1 MKVVLFAAIAL
12 FATAPAAAS
21 GLEGSW
27 TNPARSITVKIGPCG
42 ATQCGRVTSASAKAR
57 ADAAYGGTERLL
69 GIELIS
75 GIEPAGP
82 GRWRA
87 EIFVPDQNI
96 HSSGE
101 LALTG
106 PNRMVVR
113 GCVIGGLICKEQVWT
128 RAAAVKR
135 RKR

>member
-1 MKVVLFAAIAL
+1 MKILLLAAIASL
-12 FATAPAAAS
+12 ATAPAAAS

-42 ATQCGRVTSASAKAR
+42 ATQCGRVTSASAKAK
-57 ADAAYGGTERLL
+57 ADAAYGGTEPLV

-75 GIEPAGP
+75 GIERAGP

-87 EIFVPDQNI
+87 DIFVPDQNI

-106 PNRMVVR
+106 PNRMAVR
-113 GCVIGGLICKEQVWT
+113 GCVIGGLICKDQVWT
-128 RAAAVKR
+128 RVAAGKR
-135 RKR
+135 GKR

>member
-1 MKVVLFAAIAL
+1 MKILLFAVMASL
-12 FATAPAAAS
+12 ATAPAAAS

-27 TNPARSITVKIGPCG
+27 TNPRHSITVKIGPCG

-57 ADAAYGGTERLL
+57 ADAANGGTQRLV

-87 EIFVPDQNI
+87 DIFVPDQNI
-96 HSSGE
+96 HSSGDI
-101 LALTG
+101 ALTG
-106 PNRMVVR
+106 PNRMLVR
-113 GCVIGGLICKEQVWT
+113 GCFIGGLICREQVWT
-128 RAAAVKR
+128 RVAAGKR
-135 RKR
+135 GKR